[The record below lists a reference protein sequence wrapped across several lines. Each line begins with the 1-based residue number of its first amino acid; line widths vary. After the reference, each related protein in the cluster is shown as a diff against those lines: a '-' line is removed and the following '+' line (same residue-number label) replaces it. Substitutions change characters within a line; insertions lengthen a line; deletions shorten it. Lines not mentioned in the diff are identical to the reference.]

1 VLSHF
6 TENCCYCAG
15 FNAAGIVLEDY
26 YRLERLELETEGILR
41 LEVVSTDP
49 AVYPIT
55 TFFLPNEERY
65 VADSHIIT
73 VKVKD
78 GLLQRLW
85 PPCVADADI
94 IFLPCG
100 FFLLSFY
107 LFFSSPNLSR
117 RRLDVYRT
125 STHGVAL

>member
-1 VLSHF
+1 MLSHF

-15 FNAAGIVLEDY
+15 FNAAGVVLEDY

-49 AVYPIT
+49 VVYPIT

-85 PPCVADADI
+85 PPCVAGTLY
-94 IFLPCG
+94 FCPVVSF
-100 FFLLSFY
+100 FFLSIFSF
-107 LFFSSPNLSR
+107 P
-117 RRLDVYRT
+117 RLISAIADCMSAILPHMVWP
-125 STHGVAL
+125 